1 MAAVVPVVAGIN
13 LEYYFCYVDPT
24 GYGCGTKLPHNVTS
38 LLGVMDGAQSD
49 LRTGLPWQMVEI
61 HEPTRLAI
69 VVEGTRD
76 RVLRVVEANPSIERL
91 VRNRWVWLACLDAG
105 LRHVVG
111 APLDRLRRAHART
124 CAGSR
129 HGRIGRV
136 VPGQARVPSSGGDR
150 PGHRS
155 ITQRGAQLD
164 VTCRAFPS
172 QCWFWSASDRRL
184 SCSRCS
190 AALARQPPAARAVDG
205 SARRRLDD
213 DLRAPLC
220 SSPLVV
226 YGMTGTGTQLL
237 SYGAWSAAHEGGIA
251 IEFLVDR
258 LSLAFAALSTAIA
271 GVVSAFSNR
280 YLHREP
286 GYNRYF
292 VLLAMFVTGMLLVA
306 LAGNV
311 AVLFIGWEFVGL
323 SSALLV
329 AFFHERP
336 AAVSNAFRVLS
347 VYRISDAAMLS
358 AAVLLRH
365 VAGTDSLSL
374 LFGGARASTTRLTAP
389 MRHSSPSSLSW
400 PSRARARCCRSRAGC
415 RGRWRDPHLRA
426 PSTTDR
432 SRSTPGVFCC
442 CARRR
447 CSNRRPRPALLAGG
461 LGAATALFAGITTR
475 VQSDVKSSL
484 AYASLT
490 QVGIIVVEIAIGW
503 YTIAFVHLAG
513 HACFRL
519 LQFLSAPNVL
529 HDLHG
534 LEEAIG
540 DRASPAGGHFE
551 RSGSDRARQQLF
563 LIALERG
570 FLDNF
575 LDRVVVEPFTR
586 LARRLTRLDEWLC
599 DAVLPARGRQP
610 STKGS
615 G

>member
-1 MAAVVPVVAGIN
+1 MTFGMPSVPLTVLVLVGVGSPVVLLALLG
-13 LEYYFCYVDPT
+13 
-24 GYGCGTKLPHNVTS
+24 VTS
-38 LLGVMDGAQSD
+38 LVNRPLPE
-49 LRTGLPWQMVEI
+49 RWTG
-61 HEPTRLAI
+61 RLAA
-69 VVEGTRD
+69 GSMT
-76 RVLRVVEANPSIERL
+76 
-91 VRNRWVWLACLDAG
+91 LACVAL
-105 LRHVVG
+105 LV
-111 APLDRLRRAHART
+111 
-124 CAGSR
+124 
-129 HGRIGRV
+129 
-136 VPGQARVPSSGGDR
+136 
-150 PGHRS
+150 
-155 ITQRGAQLD
+155 
-164 VTCRAFPS
+164 AF
-172 QCWFWSASDRRL
+172 
-184 SCSRCS
+184 
-190 AALARQPPAARAVDG
+190 
-205 SARRRLDD
+205 
-213 DLRAPLC
+213 
-220 SSPLVV
+220 VV
-226 YGMTGTGTQLL
+226 YGMTRPGAQLL
-237 SYGAWSAAHEGGIA
+237 SYGAWSTAHEGGIA

-311 AVLFIGWEFVGL
+311 AVLFMGWELVGL

-329 AFFHERP
+329 AFFHDRP
-336 AAVSNAFRVLS
+336 AAVSNAFHVIS
-347 VYRISDAAMLS
+347 VYRISDAALLS

-365 VAGTDSLSL
+365 VAGTGSLML
-374 LFGGARASTTRLTAP
+374 LFGGEGSTSGLTAGNATLIAILLIVAVACKSALLP
-389 MRHSSPSSLSW
+389 FSSWLPRAMEGPTPSSAVYYGSLSIH
-400 PSRARARCCRSRAGC
+400 AGC
-415 RGRWRDPHLRA
+415 FLLLRA
-426 PSTTDR
+426 APLLEQA
-432 SRSTPGVFCC
+432 PA
-442 CARRR
+442 AR
-447 CSNRRPRPALLAGG
+447 LLAGG

-490 QVGIIVVEIAIGW
+490 QVGLIVVEIAIGW

-540 DRASPAGGHFE
+540 DHASPANRE
-551 RSGSDRARQQLF
+551 LAALGSDRARHRLY

-586 LARRLTRLDEWLC
+586 LARLLTRLDEWLC
-599 DAVLPARGRQP
+599 YVVLPVGRP
-610 STKGS
+610 AAFDESDRDE
-615 G
+615 